1 MINYISETEGPSVD
15 WLIEGINLYRNK
27 LETCHKLIDYLL
39 ITRHKRPLSH
49 ISAYTYTHNIHTP
62 VVIIA
67 SILYKLVVPDNFC
80 LFYNWVQD
88 FAKMQIFLKIAHED
102 FCTMGEHAILNSSR
116 GYLPIPLFFYTPP
129 TPPCTFFENVFEY
142 IFITFYS
149 IHFNEYF
156 NIFSSKQTPN
166 L

>member
-39 ITRHKRPLSH
+39 ITRHKRPLSP

-116 GYLPIPLFFYTPP
+116 GYLTIPLFFKLPP
-129 TPPCTFFENVFEY
+129 PDHHFFWKCFRIY
-142 IFITFYS
+142 LY
-149 IHFNEYF
+149 HFLF
-156 NIFSSKQTPN
+156 NSF
-166 L
+166 